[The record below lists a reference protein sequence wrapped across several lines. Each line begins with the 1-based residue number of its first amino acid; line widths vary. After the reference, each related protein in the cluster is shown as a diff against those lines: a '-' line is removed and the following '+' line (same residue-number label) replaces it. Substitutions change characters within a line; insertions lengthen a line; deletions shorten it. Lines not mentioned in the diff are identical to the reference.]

1 MSPGEVRTCADQV
14 RLAGAMCADSE
25 PLIRRVGFLG
35 GDGPSLSKI
44 DLTVCSRCG
53 LSDVAKVIQN
63 KELTEKRVG
72 GDVACDWL

>member
-1 MSPGEVRTCADQV
+1 M
-14 RLAGAMCADSE
+14 
-25 PLIRRVGFLG
+25 
-35 GDGPSLSKI
+35 SKI